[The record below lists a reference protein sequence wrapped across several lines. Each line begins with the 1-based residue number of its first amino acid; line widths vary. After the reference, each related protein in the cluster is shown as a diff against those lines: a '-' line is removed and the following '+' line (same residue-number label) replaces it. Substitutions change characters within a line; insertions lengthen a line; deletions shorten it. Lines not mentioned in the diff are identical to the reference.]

1 MTGRMTGRGPAGAAP
16 LPPPWLATAALPV
29 LELAAGST
37 LVRVHRLGL
46 GPVFFS
52 PGAGADPIGR
62 FDSPTGGFGVLYT
75 AQSLEGAFAETVL
88 RNPQRRLIDPAEI
101 SSRAVSV
108 LAMSRAVRLVEMLGR
123 GLQALGTDNAVS
135 TGPYGPC
142 SAWADALFNHPDQ
155 PDGIAYASRHDPD
168 QVCAAL
174 FSRAD
179 IWFEVVSGPT
189 PLAGMAAEVADLLR
203 RYDKG
208 LG

>member
-1 MTGRMTGRGPAGAAP
+1 MSAARRGPAGAAP
-16 LPPPWLATAALPV
+16 LPPSWLATAALPI
-29 LELAAGST
+29 LELATGSS
-37 LVRVHRLGL
+37 LVRVHRIGF

-52 PGAGADPIGR
+52 PGAGAAPSGR
-62 FDSPTGGFGVLYT
+62 FDSPSGGFGTLYM

-88 RNPQRRLIDPAEI
+88 RNPQRLLIDPAEI

-108 LAMSRAVRLVEMLGR
+108 LGVSRVLRLVEMRGR

-142 SAWADALFNHPDQ
+142 GAWADALFSHPDQ
-155 PDGIAYASRHDPD
+155 PDGIAHASRHDPD
-168 QVCAAL
+168 QVCVAL
-174 FSRAD
+174 FSKAD
-179 IWFEVVSGPT
+179 IILDALSGPT
-189 PLAGMAAEVADLLR
+189 PLDGMAADVADLLR